1 MYAHV
6 HACTHTQNAHMHTH
20 STHTCTHTHTTCAY
34 THTHTTCACAHTH
47 THTHKTRAHAHPYTG
62 YCQDCAGEEFYQ
74 FTFQSCIGGGG
85 KFESFSSLLLPT
97 DTQTPWCKRLGRW
110 TVCLVPSL
118 HTGTK
123 IQVPE
128 AKHQPGEARL
138 GEGVSSVSFARA
150 ENEHSVGGRF

>member
-1 MYAHV
+1 MHMHVCTCARMYTHTK
-6 HACTHTQNAHMHTH
+6 CTHAHTQHTHMHTPTH
-20 STHTCTHTHTTCAY
+20 NLCVRTHTC
-34 THTHTTCACAHTH
+34 TH

-97 DTQTPWCKRLGRW
+97 DTQTPWCKRLGRR